1 MNALELAPLPTT
13 TALPTELVCAG
24 CGYRAPGHE
33 LHLRCPAARPGDD
46 IDHVIQR
53 VIDPARVEWPA
64 GGEPNPF
71 IRYRTLFHWY
81 HVARARG
88 RTDEQIVEDVARLD
102 EAVARVDGRG
112 FRVTPFE
119 FSTGL
124 DAWVKD
130 ETENV
135 AGSHKARHLFG
146 TLLAL
151 HFMGEEGASRPLA
164 IASCGNAA
172 LAAAVVARAAQRRLQ
187 VFVPSEAERTVV
199 EDIGDLGA
207 EVMVCERGAGEA
219 GDPSVARMLDA
230 VAAGAVAFTC
240 QGNLNGIAIEGGLTL
255 GYEIADALATASSQ
269 ADSVRLDNLFVQ
281 VGGGALASSVIQG
294 LDEAWAMGALRI
306 VPRLHT
312 VQTSAVAPLA
322 LAYALVREK
331 LAGRHD
337 PADVLYEAAR
347 HRSRYMRPWSPIGK
361 SSASGILDDE
371 TYDWLAIV
379 RAIVETGGRT
389 IVVDEAAIA
398 DANRRARA
406 QTSVNVDPTG
416 SAGLAGLLALRAA
429 TDMTDNENSAVLFTG
444 VLRS

>member
-1 MNALELAPLPTT
+1 MNALELAPLPRT
-13 TALPTELVCAG
+13 TALPTQLVCAG

-33 LHLRCPAARPGDD
+33 LHLRCPQARPGDD

-81 HVARARG
+81 HVARACG
-88 RTDEQIVEDVARLD
+88 HTDEQIVEDVARLD

-119 FSTGL
+119 FCAGL

-130 ETENV
+130 ETNNV
-135 AGSHKARHLFG
+135 GGSHKARHLFG

-151 HFMGEEGASRPLA
+151 HFMGEEGDSRPLA

-172 LAAAVVARAAQRRLQ
+172 LAAAVVALAAERRLQ
-187 VFVPSEAERTVV
+187 VFVPIEADRAVV
-199 EDIGDLGA
+199 EDIEDLGA
-207 EVMVCERGAGEA
+207 EVTVCERGAGVT
-219 GDPSVARMLDA
+219 GDPSVGRMRDA
-230 VAAGAVAFTC
+230 VAAGAIAFTC

-255 GYEIADALATASSQ
+255 GYEIADALAAASSQ
-269 ADSVRLDNLFVQ
+269 ADGVRLDNLFVQ
-281 VGGGALASSVIQG
+281 VGGGALASSVIQA

-306 VPRLHT
+306 VPRLNT
-312 VQTSAVAPLA
+312 VQTAGVAPLA

-331 LAGRHD
+331 LAGRRD
-337 PADVLYEAAR
+337 PADVLYDAAR
-347 HRSRYMRPWSPIGK
+347 HRSRYMRPWSPIGQ
-361 SSASGILDDE
+361 SIASGILDDE
-371 TYDWLAIV
+371 TYDWLAII

-389 IVVDEAAIA
+389 VVVGEAAIA
-398 DANRRARA
+398 DANRRARE
-406 QTSVNVDPTG
+406 QTSINVDPTG
-416 SAGLAGLLALRAA
+416 SAGLAGLLALRASG
-429 TDMTDNENSAVLFTG
+429 DMAENENSAVLFTG